1 MTMRR
6 RWSRLVPPLLHE
18 QTFRRYWT
26 GQTISLFGDQVSIL
40 ALPLTAILVLHA
52 GAAETGYLTAAGL
65 APSLLFSI
73 LAGGWVDRKG
83 QRRRVML
90 SADIARALLLATIPL
105 AYVTGVLSLAQLYAV
120 AFLVGCASVLFN
132 VAQSTVFASMVRP
145 VDYVDANSLIHGSRA
160 LSFVGGQSAGG
171 ILVQLLT
178 APGAIVVDA
187 LSFLGSALFLRRIN
201 PTEPVTAAGGRGHLM
216 EGVRFIAGSRTV
228 RALLG
233 ATATI
238 NVFSFMS
245 TAIFILYA
253 TRGLGV
259 SPAQL
264 GLVLGAG
271 AVGAVIGA
279 AITSRIA
286 RRLGVGGAFTLSC
299 VIFPAPFILIPVAG
313 GMSKPVVLA
322 LLFAAEFG
330 SGVGVV
336 MLDITIGAM
345 LTATVPATLR
355 ARVSG
360 AYSTINY
367 GLRPVGAL
375 AGGALGSTIGLR
387 PTMWIATIAALA
399 GVAWL
404 LPSPIPRMRTL
415 PDQDDDPFPN
425 VLREV
430 DVAQVVGGTKSGP
443 TSS

>member
-1 MTMRR
+1 M
-6 RWSRLVPPLLHE
+6 LGADL
-18 QTFRRYWT
+18 
-26 GQTISLFGDQVSIL
+26 
-40 ALPLTAILVLHA
+40 A
-52 GAAETGYLTAAGL
+52 GAA
-65 APSLLFSI
+65 
-73 LAGGWVDRKG
+73 
-83 QRRRVML
+83 
-90 SADIARALLLATIPL
+90 LLATFPPAYL
-105 AYVTGVLSLAQLYAV
+105 AGVLTFAQLYAV

-132 VAQSTVFASMVRP
+132 VAQSTVFASIVRP
-145 VDYVDANSLIHGSRA
+145 AEYVEANSLIHGSRA

-171 ILVQLLT
+171 LLVQAVT
-178 APGAIVVDA
+178 APGAILIDA
-187 LSFLGSALFLRRIN
+187 VSFLGSALFLRSIH
-201 PTEPVTAAGGRGHLM
+201 PTEPRTAAGGRGHLL
-216 EGVRFIAGSRTV
+216 EGARFIVHSREV

-233 ATATI
+233 STATI
-238 NVFSFMS
+238 NVFSFMW

-259 SPAQL
+259 TPAEL

-279 AITSRIA
+279 ALTARVA

-299 VIFPAPFILIPVAG
+299 IIFPAPAILIPLAG
-313 GMSKPVVLA
+313 GMSKPIILL

-375 AGGALGSTIGLR
+375 AGGALGSTLGLR
-387 PTMWIATIAALA
+387 PTMWIATTAALL
-399 GVAWL
+399 GVLWL
-404 LPSPIPRMRTL
+404 LPSPIPRLRSL
-415 PDQDDDPFPN
+415 PELDDAD
-425 VLREV
+425 E
-430 DVAQVVGGTKSGP
+430 DVGAGVPVPGAGSSQVAGTKSGP